1 MIAPNFCKFKEV
13 NQFTD
18 LSAVNYY
25 NILDARKCEQ
35 IKIIQST

>member
-18 LSAVNYY
+18 LSAVNYLF
-25 NILDARKCEQ
+25 NLRLKVAQVE
-35 IKIIQST
+35 